1 GLARTAR
8 EMLEMNPERPS
19 LLRSMAADDITSKDV
34 ALAAA
39 QGDELSVEVFAF
51 TGRLLGEAF
60 ADFVAFSAPEA
71 IVLFGGLAQA
81 GNLIFEPTI
90 RAMEDNLLSIWKDKV
105 KVIPSELPGS
115 EAAILGAAAL
125 AWEL

>member
-1 GLARTAR
+1 
-8 EMLEMNPERPS
+8 
-19 LLRSMAADDITSKDV
+19 MAADDITSKDV
-34 ALAAA
+34 AEAAA